1 MIQKLQRRY
10 IVITMACMT
19 AVVLILA
26 VLIDTLSYIHITSQ
40 YEELLRILVENDGS
54 FPKRSGRKKPLDDD
68 VRKHME
74 ISLDDAQGEL
84 ILRLFSFRFSEETAY
99 ETRYFSVR
107 IAEDGSS
114 GMDLSHIAAISEE
127 DAREFVLR
135 VEESGKESGYLSH
148 YRYLVS
154 KKPDSILYIF
164 IDCQNGIQTVG
175 TNFLLA
181 LLAGMIL
188 IVLILIPVVIL
199 SRRATQPVLENMER
213 QKQFITDAGHEL
225 KTPLTIISAN
235 VEVLELCSEENE
247 WTNSI
252 KNQVSRMNDLV
263 SNLLTLAKMD
273 EMAEE
278 EEKQEVRFG
287 KAVLTAAD
295 SFAVVA
301 SGKHVSMEKE
311 IDTSITVQGNPTRLN
326 QLIMILIDNAVKY
339 TEQGGS
345 IKISCRKKEK
355 QIRFSVWNSCEPMSE
370 KELSRLFERFYRRD
384 PSRSRQTGG
393 SGIGLSA
400 AKSIVRAHKGR
411 ITVKNQGAGICF
423 MVQLP
428 NCGKETEHKK

>member
-10 IVITMACMT
+10 IIITMACMT

-26 VLIDTLSYIHITSQ
+26 VLIDALSYIHITSQ
-40 YEELLRILVENDGS
+40 YEDLLQILAEHDGS
-54 FPKRSGRKKPLDDD
+54 FPKRVGRKNPLDSD

-84 ILRLFSFRFSEETAY
+84 ILKLFSFRFSEETAY

-107 IAEDGSS
+107 TAEDGSS
-114 GMDLSHIAAISEE
+114 GVDLSHIAAISED
-127 DAREFVLR
+127 DAWEFVLR

-154 KKPDSILYIF
+154 EKSDGVLYIF
-164 IDCQNGIQTVG
+164 IDCQNGIQTVA
-175 TNFLLA
+175 TNFLLT
-181 LLAGMIL
+181 LFAGIIL

-199 SRRATQPVLENMER
+199 SRRATQPVVDNMER

-235 VEVLELCSEENE
+235 VEVLELCSEANE

-263 SNLLTLAKMD
+263 SNLLMLAKMD

-278 EEKQEVRFG
+278 EEKQEVCFG
-287 KAVLTAAD
+287 KAVLAAAD

-301 SGKHVSMEKE
+301 AGKQISMEKE
-311 IDTSITVQGNPTRLN
+311 IDTSVMVQGSQVRLN

-339 TEQGGS
+339 TEQGGF
-345 IKISCRKKEK
+345 IKINCQKREK
-355 QIRFSVWNSCEPMSE
+355 QIRFSVWNSCEPMPE
-370 KELSRLFERFYRRD
+370 KELSRLFERFYRRE

-400 AKSIVRAHKGR
+400 AHSIVRAHKGR
-411 ITVKNQGAGICF
+411 ITAKNQGAGICF

-428 NCGKETEHKK
+428 RSGI